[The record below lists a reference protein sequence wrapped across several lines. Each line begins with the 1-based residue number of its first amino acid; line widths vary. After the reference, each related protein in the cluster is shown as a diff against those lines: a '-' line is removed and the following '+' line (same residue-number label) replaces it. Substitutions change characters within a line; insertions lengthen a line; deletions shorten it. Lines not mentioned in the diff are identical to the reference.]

1 MRRVVIALAFLT
13 AGCATSSAAP
23 ETSPSTSDSS
33 TTSMSTTTTP
43 PPTSSSTTT
52 TSSGATTSST
62 TTTTTLPDPEPTPV
76 EFAISQQFLLRAADL
91 MTGRAHGIEVAISR
105 NGTVIS
111 EFALGNDR
119 SGNPLADDALFRIA
133 SVSKVLTA
141 TVVLQLVQE
150 GALDLDE
157 SLASAWG
164 APLVTVDP
172 RVQQITVRQLLG
184 HTSGLGL
191 LRDTFFKNGVSD
203 WHDAAA
209 VAIGSVLEHDPGTFY
224 HYSNANF
231 VVLGALVERL
241 TGQTLPQVVR
251 DRVLTPLGITSARM
265 ATTTALTDP
274 SGPSYLV
281 DANRRYIEAL
291 GPAGAWEMSA
301 GDAARVLAA
310 LQPDRPM
317 PLLSNDSIRAMRTTN
332 ILVDDEPNWT
342 YGLGLMVFPTWLGHT
357 GTIEDARAFA
367 LALPNGYTVSV
378 LCASTKVPSGE
389 DLIEAFEPELL
400 ALAALTS
407 TR

>member
-1 MRRVVIALAFLT
+1 MPDPV
-13 AGCATSSAAP
+13 
-23 ETSPSTSDSS
+23 
-33 TTSMSTTTTP
+33 
-43 PPTSSSTTT
+43 
-52 TSSGATTSST
+52 
-62 TTTTTLPDPEPTPV
+62 PDPEPTAA
-76 EFAISQQFLLRAADL
+76 EFAIAQQFLLRAAGL
-91 MTGRAHGIEVAISR
+91 MTGPAHGIEVAISR
-105 NGTVIS
+105 DGTVIS

-119 SGNPLADDALFRIA
+119 SGNPLAADALFRIA

-141 TVVLQLVQE
+141 TVVLQLVE
-150 GALDLDE
+150 DGTLDLDE

-184 HTSGLGL
+184 HTSGLGP

-209 VAIGSVLEHDPGTFY
+209 VAIGSVLDHDPGTFY
-224 HYSNANF
+224 RYSNANF

-241 TGQTLPQVVR
+241 TGQTLPQVVQ
-251 DRVLTPLGITSARM
+251 DRVLTPLDITSARM

-274 SGPSYLV
+274 SGPAYLV
-281 DANRRYIEAL
+281 DPNRRYIEAL

-301 GDAARVLAA
+301 ADTARVLAA
-310 LQPDRPM
+310 LQPDQPK
-317 PLLSNDSIRAMRTTN
+317 PLLSNDSIRTMRTTN
-332 ILVDDEPNWT
+332 TLVDNEPNWT
-342 YGLGLMVFPTWLGHT
+342 YGLGLMVFPTWVGHT

-389 DLIEAFEPELL
+389 DLIEEFQPELL